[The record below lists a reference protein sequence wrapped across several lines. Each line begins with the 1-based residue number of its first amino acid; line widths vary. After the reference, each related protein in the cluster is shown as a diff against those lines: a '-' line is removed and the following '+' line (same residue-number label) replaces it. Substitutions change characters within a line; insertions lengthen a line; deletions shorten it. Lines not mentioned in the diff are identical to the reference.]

1 MRVVVDGLIL
11 LFSRVFGRARR
22 KIGKALGKT
31 IKVSAVG
38 VYSFDG
44 AHEQQKK
51 VRKGLWVKPKDVDGG
66 STPWGSMI

>member
-1 MRVVVDGLIL
+1 MINLRGPL
-11 LFSRVFGRARR
+11 RR

-44 AHEQQKK
+44 ANEQHKQVGEGSAANELFAVC
-51 VRKGLWVKPKDVDGG
+51 VRERTGLDIVVCCRA
-66 STPWGSMI
+66 